1 MATPAA
7 PTPVVVNQNVETD
20 TDALNDIIEHV
31 PEAIEESRKGYK
43 TTEFWLVTAISVLT
57 VLNGIPLPE
66 KYEGIVVAALG
77 AVYALSRGL
86 AKKGIPNVVVAKT
99 DDAPPA

>member
-7 PTPVVVNQNVETD
+7 PVIVNQNVESD
-20 TDALNDIIEHV
+20 SDAIEDIITHV
-31 PEAIEESRKGYK
+31 PEAVQETRKGYK
-43 TTEFWLVTAISVLT
+43 TTEFWIVLAISVLT

-86 AKKGIPNVVVAKT
+86 AKQGIPDIVVAHDEQGPT
-99 DDAPPA
+99 A